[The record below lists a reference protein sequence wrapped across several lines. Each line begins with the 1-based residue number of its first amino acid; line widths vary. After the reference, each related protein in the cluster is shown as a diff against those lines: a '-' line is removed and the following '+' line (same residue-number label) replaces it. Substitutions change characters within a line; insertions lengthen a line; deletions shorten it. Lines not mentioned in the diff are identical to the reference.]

1 MRARSAFA
9 ALGLSAGAA
18 AAAAAALWLRRG
30 GSPREHV
37 DLYFADGSM
46 VSFVPG
52 SSEGDRLLPIAR
64 RVLAAARG

>member
-1 MRARSAFA
+1 MRARSLVASLGLLAGAFA
-9 ALGLSAGAA
+9 AGAY
-18 AAAAAALWLRRG
+18 WLRHT

-37 DLYFADGSM
+37 DVYFADGSM

-52 SSEGDRLLPIAR
+52 TPEGDRLLPIAR

>member
-1 MRARSAFA
+1 MRARKALA
-9 ALGLSAGAA
+9 ALGLAAG

-30 GSPREHV
+30 GAPREHV

-46 VSFVPG
+46 VSFASG
-52 SSEGDRLLPIAR
+52 SPEGDRLLPIAR

>member
-1 MRARSAFA
+1 MRARSVVA
-9 ALGLSAGAA
+9 ALGLVAGAA
-18 AAAAAALWLRRG
+18 AAGAYWVRHK

-37 DLYFADGSM
+37 DVYFADGSM

-52 SSEGDRLLPIAR
+52 SPEGDKLLPIAR

>member
-9 ALGLSAGAA
+9 ALSLAGAA
-18 AAAAAALWLRRG
+18 AAAIWLRRG

-52 SSEGDRLLPIAR
+52 SPEGDRLLPIAR
-64 RVLAAARG
+64 RILAAARG

>member
-1 MRARSAFA
+1 MRVRSAFA
-9 ALGLSAGAA
+9 ALGLAGA

-30 GSPREHV
+30 ESPREHV

-52 SSEGDRLLPIAR
+52 SPEGDRLLPIAR
-64 RVLAAARG
+64 RILAAARG

>member
-1 MRARSAFA
+1 MRARNALA
-9 ALGLSAGAA
+9 ALTLAAGAA
-18 AAAAAALWLRRG
+18 GAAALWLRHG

-52 SSEGDRLLPIAR
+52 SPEGDRLLPIAR
-64 RVLAAARG
+64 RILASARG

>member
-1 MRARSAFA
+1 MRARSAVA
-9 ALGLSAGAA
+9 ALGLVAGAVGA
-18 AAAAAALWLRRG
+18 YWLRHT

-37 DLYFADGSM
+37 DVYFADGSM

-52 SSEGDRLLPIAR
+52 SPEGDKLLPIAR

>member
-1 MRARSAFA
+1 MRARNALA
-9 ALGLSAGAA
+9 ALGLAAGAA
-18 AAAAAALWLRRG
+18 AAAAAGLWLRRG

-46 VSFVPG
+46 ISFVPG
-52 SSEGDRLLPIAR
+52 SPEGDRLLPIAR